1 MDERRRGPSPLQ
13 LMIVAAIVLVAGAL
27 SLLHLLHSRISANE
41 NMARESLHAYNLAL
55 WEYFTIYET
64 YPKALA
70 NLGPGSEAGVN
81 SADLIDPVLASG
93 KKSGYVFAY
102 MPGELDFD
110 GTTSMYN
117 LTASP
122 RVSGLTGRQSF
133 SMDETGIVHLS
144 TKPSVAQSLP
154 TR

>member
-13 LMIVAAIVLVAGAL
+13 LMIVVAIVLVVVAV
-27 SLLHLLHSRISANE
+27 SLLHLLHSKVSANE
-41 NMARESLHAYNLAL
+41 SMARESLHAYNLAL

-64 YPKALA
+64 YPKTLA

-93 KKSGYVFAY
+93 KKNGYVFAY
-102 MPGELDFD
+102 APGELDFD

-117 LTASP
+117 ITAAP
-122 RVSGLTGRQSF
+122 RVSGVTGRQSF
-133 SMDETGIVHLS
+133 SMDQTGVVHAS
-144 TKPSVAQSLP
+144 IKPSAAESSP
-154 TR
+154 TP